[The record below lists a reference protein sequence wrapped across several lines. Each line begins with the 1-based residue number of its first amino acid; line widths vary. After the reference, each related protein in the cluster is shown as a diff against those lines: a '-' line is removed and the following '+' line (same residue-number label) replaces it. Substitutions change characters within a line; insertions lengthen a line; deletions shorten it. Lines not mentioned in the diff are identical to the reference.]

1 MQISGI
7 LRPEAVKVL
16 VSTTSKKRLFHD
28 VADMVAACH
37 DIAIPTAVEA
47 LLERENL
54 GPTAVGK
61 GVALPHARLP
71 GIEGVIG
78 AFVRLEKP
86 LDFDAVDKQPIDL
99 AFFLFAPEAAGVEHL
114 KALALVARTLRDE
127 TLCEK
132 LRSNRSP
139 AALYGILTA
148 EISATAAA

>member
-1 MQISGI
+1 MDLTQI

-16 VSTTSKKRLFHD
+16 AATTSKKRLFHD
-28 VADMVAACH
+28 VAEMVETAH
-37 DIAIPTAVEA
+37 DLDLPTAVEA

-71 GIEGVIG
+71 GIDSVIG

-86 LDFDAVDKQPIDL
+86 LEFEAVDKQPVDL
-99 AFFLFAPEAAGVEHL
+99 VFFLFAPEEAGVEHL

-127 TLCEK
+127 GVCEK

-139 AALYGILTA
+139 AAIHGIFSQLPA
-148 EISATAAA
+148 APAAA